1 MSLAECSALVQWS
14 IRQANVR
21 NTIKSKMPDIFWALL
36 AIYPTSPAT
45 SGICKEDSK
54 MKLLI
59 VWLLNALALLAVA
72 YVVPSI
78 HVAGIGSALI
88 AAAVIGLVNLL
99 IRPILVILTLPVTVL
114 TLGLFLL
121 VINGLLFLFVGHIL
135 NGFEVQTLLAGIV
148 GAVLY
153 SLISWALIALIL
165 GTKD

>member
-1 MSLAECSALVQWS
+1 
-14 IRQANVR
+14 
-21 NTIKSKMPDIFWALL
+21 
-36 AIYPTSPAT
+36 
-45 SGICKEDSK
+45 

-72 YVVPSI
+72 YLIPSI
-78 HVAGIGSALI
+78 HVAGFGSALI
-88 AAAVIGLVNLL
+88 AAAVIGLVNMLV
-99 IRPILVILTLPVTVL
+99 RPVLVILTLPVTIL

-121 VINGLLFLFVGHIL
+121 VINGLLFFFVGHIL
-135 NGFEVQTLLAGIV
+135 NGFAVESLLSGII